1 MKKVIL
7 YLNLLLA
14 LALIT
19 SCGQKEEEEVIV
31 PKQEYNPFLLRMQHF
46 GDRSQMQPSFPVW
59 FDDSIVKARGIRKI
73 TRRMISLNDPE
84 DTLDDELSEEHVYRF
99 TKKGALQEW
108 TVRSF
113 YDNLCF
119 ETVTL
124 TYDLIKR
131 EMTGHCPIKSVKTEH
146 FNGGLHKEEL
156 AQYYSVEHTDQIEIY
171 DLKGSSRE
179 LMFMKDTLYWGSIS
193 IDTVLHPEPEDVIV
207 LGTPKMPHKRFH
219 VENTVK
225 YFNVVEYDYTQNG
238 LMRSMIEENYPFIT
252 KRYINYALSGETN
265 GFVDSIFIDDKYLS
279 KKEYRFRLKD
289 GGLPVELNR
298 WVEEGK
304 TKTKIE
310 QETFIYEFFEK
321 D

>member
-1 MKKVIL
+1 MKKTII

-19 SCGQKEEEEVIV
+19 SCGQKEEEEVIA
-31 PKQEYNPFLLRMQHF
+31 PKQEYSPFLLRMQHF

-59 FDDSIVKARGIRKI
+59 FDDSIVKVRGIREI

-99 TKKGALQEW
+99 TNNGAIQEW

-146 FNGGLHKEEL
+146 FNGGLHKEEVT
-156 AQYYSVEHTDQIEIY
+156 QYYSVEHTDQIEIY

-207 LGTPKMPHKRFH
+207 LGTPKMPHKRFQ

-225 YFNVVEYDYTQNG
+225 YFNVVEYEYTRNG

-279 KKEYRFRLKD
+279 KKEYKFKLED

-310 QETFIYEFFEK
+310 QETFIYEYFEK